1 MVLIT
6 INHGYTT
13 EGSKVTS
20 QTKHEM
26 ELMEL
31 NARLHK
37 LGDRLETSIKRH
49 NMIFNIIKD
58 LDALREADL
67 SKDLELSYDSLMC
80 HGGALYN
87 IFQLSDNNLSI
98 EEVLHDIQQ
107 KQEDRQGTSG
117 TDKGPE
123 TNGE

>member
-1 MVLIT
+1 M
-6 INHGYTT
+6 TT
-13 EGSKVTS
+13 
-20 QTKHEM
+20 QTQHEM
-26 ELMEL
+26 QLMEL

-37 LGDRLETSIKRH
+37 LGDRLEVSIKRH

-58 LDALREADL
+58 LDALRQEDV

-87 IFQLSDNNLSI
+87 IFQLSDNNLTI

-107 KQEDRQGTSG
+107 KQEDRQGIEENNQG
-117 TDKGPE
+117 TKS
-123 TNGE
+123 NGEQI